1 MKVVEPSVSTA
12 SRLRTSTFRFA
23 ICSAPQ
29 ASDSVTVGS
38 SASGTSATVTP
49 MAKVNPSA
57 AVSPRT
63 TATRKNTAPTPT
75 AMRATVCTSRRS
87 SRARGP
93 GGAGS
98 AAVRRAISA
107 SLVRAPVAVTTASP
121 SPSTTKHPAWTRSPS
136 STGDGS
142 LSPVRSDVSTD
153 RRCVSVTT
161 ASAGMRSPASSASR
175 SSTTTSLASS
185 SWRRPSRH
193 TVTRIGSSAPR
204 RSAAR
209 SARCSWT
216 KAKAALSRTTATM
229 ATPSS
234 GRSATK
240 ASPAATQSM
249 RAKTWTSWSR
259 KRRTADRRRGRG
271 STFGPSRGPA
281 PRRLL
286 GGQPSFPRLRRRTL
300 HWARTS

>member
-1 MKVVEPSVSTA
+1 TVIWSCVSVPVLSVQMKVVEPSVSTA

-98 AAVRRAISA
+98 AGREAGDLGQPRPGAGGGDDRLTLPLDDEAPGVD
-107 SLVRAPVAVTTASP
+107 PVALL
-121 SPSTTKHPAWTRSPS
+121 
-136 STGDGS
+136 DG
-142 LSPVRSDVSTD
+142 
-153 RRCVSVTT
+153 
-161 ASAGMRSPASSASR
+161 
-175 SSTTTSLASS
+175 
-185 SWRRPSRH
+185 
-193 TVTRIGSSAPR
+193 
-204 RSAAR
+204 
-209 SARCSWT
+209 
-216 KAKAALSRTTATM
+216 
-229 ATPSS
+229 
-234 GRSATK
+234 
-240 ASPAATQSM
+240 
-249 RAKTWTSWSR
+249 
-259 KRRTADRRRGRG
+259 
-271 STFGPSRGPA
+271 
-281 PRRLL
+281 
-286 GGQPSFPRLRRRTL
+286 
-300 HWARTS
+300 